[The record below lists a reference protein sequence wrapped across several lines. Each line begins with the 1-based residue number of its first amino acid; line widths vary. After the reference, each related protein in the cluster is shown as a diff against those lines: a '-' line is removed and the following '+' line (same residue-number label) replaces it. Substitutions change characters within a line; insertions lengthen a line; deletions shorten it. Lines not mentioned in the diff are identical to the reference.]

1 MDYGNKR
8 RNERATNHK
17 RPNWRFERQD
27 RKTTGTGNLL
37 KDNEGLH
44 ITLNIKL
51 NKP

>member
-27 RKTTGTGNLL
+27 RKTSGNLL
-37 KDNEGLH
+37 KDNVGLH
-44 ITLNIKL
+44 ITLKIKL